1 MDSLTFGSSI
11 LIRGMSMAKQKS
23 GIELMHIDLS
33 KVLEGLELS
42 QEEFIDLCILCGC
55 DYTSTITGIGQVK
68 AYKYI

>member
-1 MDSLTFGSSI
+1 
-11 LIRGMSMAKQKS
+11 MAKQKS